1 MSSSGV
7 AISRNSH
14 ALLQEG
20 VDAKSMNR
28 DDPLVSVVT
37 ASFEALEGLKTTV
50 ESVRTQ
56 TCRDVEHIVIDGGSR
71 DGTRQWLER
80 QDDLAWLSEPD
91 GGIADALNK
100 GVAMARGRYL
110 LVLQAEDA
118 FLNETSL
125 AMAVPH
131 LTGDADIVSF
141 DVLFERAAGPIRYR
155 SNGWTRK
162 TNFKMTIPHQG
173 AFCQRRLFERIG
185 TFDPTIRVAMDY
197 DFFLRAHRAG
207 ARVETVAEVLARMP
221 DTGISSQLDWPSLS
235 RRFAE
240 ERRIHRA
247 HCRGPAMRAIY
258 AVYWPLYLAY
268 RRGRHGIQALLSG
281 KERA

>member
-1 MSSSGV
+1 MS
-7 AISRNSH
+7 R
-14 ALLQEG
+14 
-20 VDAKSMNR
+20 R
-28 DDPLVSVVT
+28 DPLVSVVT
-37 ASFEALEGLKTTV
+37 ASFEALDGLRTTV

-71 DGTRQWLER
+71 DGTRQWLEK

-91 GGIADALNK
+91 DGIADALNK

-125 AMAVPH
+125 AMAVSH
-131 LTGDADIVSF
+131 LTGYADIVSF
-141 DVLFERAAGPIRYR
+141 DVLFERDAGPIRFR
-155 SNGWTRK
+155 SSGWTKK
-162 TNFKMTIPHQG
+162 TNFKMTTPHQG
-173 AFCQRRLFERIG
+173 AFCHRRLFERIG
-185 TFDPTIRVAMDY
+185 SFDPTICVAMDY

-221 DTGISSQLDWPSLS
+221 DTGISSQRDWPSLS
-235 RRFAE
+235 KRFAE

-247 HCRGPAMRAIY
+247 HCAGSALRMIY
-258 AVYWPLYLAY
+258 VVYWPLYLAY
-268 RRGRHGIQALLSG
+268 RWVKYRLENIRSG
-281 KERA
+281 ADRA